1 MTKYA
6 NGWIGVVR
14 NDLDQLQ
21 ITLNLLRREVVNANR
36 NPGDFEVIV
45 IIYPNVSE
53 QVIQEDRHYAFTGT
67 IGEVGNL
74 SLIHI

>member
-21 ITLNLLRREVVNANR
+21 ITLNLLRREVANANR
-36 NPGDFEVIV
+36 NPETFETIV
-45 IIYPNVSE
+45 IINPYT
-53 QVIQEDRHYAFTGT
+53 YATVERLT
-67 IGEVGNL
+67 
-74 SLIHI
+74 S